1 MCCSINEKTETQ
13 INELNSPETEAH
25 KYNQLIFDKS
35 TKAIQWERVV
45 FSTNGA
51 GTIGYPCKKKRK
63 KSKTL
68 LHTSHKY

>member
-1 MCCSINEKTETQ
+1 MYCSINKRTETR

-35 TKAIQWERVV
+35 TKAIQLERVV

-51 GTIGYPCKKKRK
+51 GTIGNP
-63 KSKTL
+63 
-68 LHTSHKY
+68 